1 MLVQN
6 WPLGLRVGLVWVLF
20 WGLAITSGSLTV
32 AAADVQQSI
41 AVVKELGPEGKNHLA
56 AMKAWRELAASNPE
70 ELPAILKGMQGANP
84 LAANWLLGAFE
95 SICDRT
101 LTGGPVN
108 EALANGAEKLPLAEF
123 EAFVKDT
130 TQHPSARRI
139 AFEWLSKV
147 DPSAGD
153 RLIPTMLLD
162 PSPEFRRDA
171 VARMIDGA
179 QKAKASGD
187 QEASVASY
195 AKALEGAIDDDQV
208 KVIAEALSAAGK
220 PVDLQQ
226 HFGFIAKWNL
236 IGPFDNTN
244 LSGFDVVYPPE
255 SQIDLSLKYPG
266 KELEVGWIEHTTT
279 DEYGVVDLRKALAHH
294 KGAITYALAT
304 ISVPTARSAQLRLG
318 TPNAWKLWVNGQLV
332 FARDEYHRGTFFDQY
347 AIPVDLV
354 AGANTVLLKVCQN
367 EQTEEWAQEWQ
378 FQLRACDTAGAR
390 IEFGQ

>member
-1 MLVQN
+1 
-6 WPLGLRVGLVWVLF
+6 LVW
-20 WGLAITSGSLTV
+20 GTAIASGSPM
-32 AAADVQQSI
+32 AKAADVQQSI

-56 AMKAWRELAASNPE
+56 AMKAWRELAASDPAA
-70 ELPAILKGMQGANP
+70 LPAILKGMQGANP

-101 LTGGPVN
+101 LTGSQ
-108 EALANGAEKLPLAEF
+108 ANGVSANSSGKLPQAEF
-123 EAFVKDT
+123 EAFVKDI

-147 DPSAGD
+147 DSTAGD
-153 RLIPTMLLD
+153 RLIPSMLLD

-171 VARMIDGA
+171 VARLIDAA

-187 QEASVASY
+187 QEASLASY
-195 AKALEGAIDDDQV
+195 TKALEGAIDDDQV

-226 HFGFIAKWNL
+226 HFGFITKWNL

-244 LSGFDVVYPPE
+244 LSGFDVAYPPE

-266 KELEVGWIEHTTT
+266 KELEVGWIEHATT
-279 DEYGVVDLRKALAHH
+279 DEYGVVDLRKAQAHH
-294 KGAITYALAT
+294 KGAISYASTMIT
-304 ISVPTARSAQLRLG
+304 IPTARSAQLRLG

-332 FARDEYHRGTFFDQY
+332 FARDEYHRGTFLDQY
-347 AIPVDLV
+347 SISVDLV
-354 AGANTVLLKVCQN
+354 AGANSILLKVCQN